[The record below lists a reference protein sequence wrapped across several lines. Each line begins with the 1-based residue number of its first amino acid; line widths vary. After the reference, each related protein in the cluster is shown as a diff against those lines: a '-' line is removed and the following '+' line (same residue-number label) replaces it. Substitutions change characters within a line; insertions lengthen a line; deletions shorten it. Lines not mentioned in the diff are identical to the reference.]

1 MDRAKPIPF
10 QPTSSITCTSTCSGS
25 TNIPTSISSSSV
37 FSRRASSSYCQTS
50 SFSMSKRKRTAS
62 KEKVVPERT
71 ANRASLIT
79 TTTTSTDLGTT
90 ESAVYQTSSS
100 KSPLK
105 RRKTSH
111 DATLRH
117 LSFLQPVQNYRKRK
131 DGRRGGIFVST
142 DDHTEALMF
151 NLAATTMGDGG
162 SDLPWG
168 GGGGGGGGGSGGGG
182 SNQDVDDRMDFSVAT
197 PRTSLDDT
205 SSDNPNSHSS
215 SSITSN
221 TQDVDDRMDLSGTSP
236 RATTGTN
243 TTTEIDPSPIEF

>member
-1 MDRAKPIPF
+1 
-10 QPTSSITCTSTCSGS
+10 
-25 TNIPTSISSSSV
+25 
-37 FSRRASSSYCQTS
+37 
-50 SFSMSKRKRTAS
+50 
-62 KEKVVPERT
+62 
-71 ANRASLIT
+71 
-79 TTTTSTDLGTT
+79 
-90 ESAVYQTSSS
+90 
-100 KSPLK
+100 
-105 RRKTSH
+105 
-111 DATLRH
+111 LRH

-168 GGGGGGGGGSGGGG
+168 GGGGGVGGGSGSGGGSGGGG

-236 RATTGTN
+236 RATTTTGTN
-243 TTTEIDPSPIEF
+243 NTTEIDPSPIEF